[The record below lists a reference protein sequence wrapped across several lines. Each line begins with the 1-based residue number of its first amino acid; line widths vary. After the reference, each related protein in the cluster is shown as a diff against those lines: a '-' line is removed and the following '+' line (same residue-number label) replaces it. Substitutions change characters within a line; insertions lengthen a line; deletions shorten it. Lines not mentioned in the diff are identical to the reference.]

1 MNMLKLGMFFFAFI
15 GTQSVTA
22 QPLDYYLTAD
32 EVAVDV
38 YVIEGKSETFSLEN
52 GGNIVNTGFIVTT
65 SGVVVFDTGPSRRYG
80 LAQRKVIESVTDQP
94 VVLILISHQHP
105 DHFLGTQAYPGVPTL
120 ALEGAVKNIK
130 ADGDVLAEGLYRL
143 VGDWMRGTE
152 VRVPEPVAP
161 GIRSLGGRELH
172 LLSMAGHSGADLA
185 LYDET
190 SGVLF
195 AGDLVFYQRAA
206 TTPHADFKRWQQDL
220 RRIASL
226 GARIIVPGH
235 GPTSIGSVAVAQTA
249 AYLAWLDVSLGAAA
263 AQGLNHNEA
272 MDLYVLGAFPELAL
286 GPYEVAR
293 SVVHLYSE
301 YEAQAFLSIYP

>member
-1 MNMLKLGMFFFAFI
+1 MNMLKLGILVVAFI
-15 GTQSVTA
+15 GAQSITA
-22 QPLDYYLTAD
+22 QPLDYHLTANK
-32 EVAVDV
+32 VAADT

-80 LAQRKVIESVTDQP
+80 QAQRKVIESVTDQP
-94 VVLILISHQHP
+94 VVLILISHHHP
-105 DHFLGTQAYPGVPTL
+105 DHFLGTQAYPEVPTF
-120 ALEGAVKNIK
+120 ALEGTLANIK

-152 VRVPEPVAP
+152 VRIPEPIAP
-161 GIRSLGGRELH
+161 GVRSLGGHKLH
-172 LLSMAGHSGADLA
+172 LLKMTGHSGADLA

-206 TTPHADFKRWQQDL
+206 TTPHANIKRWQQDL

-226 GARIIVPGH
+226 GAQVIVPGH
-235 GPTSIGSVAVAQTA
+235 GHTSLGAVAVAQTA

-263 AQGLNHNEA
+263 ARGLNHNEA
-272 MDLYVLGAFPELAL
+272 MDLYVLGAFPELAM
-286 GPYEVAR
+286 GTFEVER
-293 SVVHLYSE
+293 SVVHLYRE
-301 YEAQAFLSIYP
+301 YEKQAYIPSH